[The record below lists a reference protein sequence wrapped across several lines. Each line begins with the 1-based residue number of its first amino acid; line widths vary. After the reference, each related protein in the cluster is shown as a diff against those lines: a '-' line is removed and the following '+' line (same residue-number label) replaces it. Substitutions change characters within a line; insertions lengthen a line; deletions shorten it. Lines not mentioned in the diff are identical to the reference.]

1 MRLLVCFLLCAV
13 ASVLLL
19 TQGARAEPDP
29 QDSDSAISSDRDG
42 KLFFKFVVRST
53 TTSFSVVRS
62 TTTVPYTCIS
72 AASTTAVCAGR
83 RKRRRRR
90 TLNKPEE
97 ESLSAAGEVPAIQSS
112 IGDHRENTD
121 TSLKK
126 EDRLI
131 ITSWSTRLTTFTSV
145 STVTTFGSTVSISVL
160 CTLGGISQFPNC

>member
-1 MRLLVCFLLCAV
+1 MRLFMCSLLCAV
-13 ASVLLL
+13 ASVILL
-19 TQGARAEPDP
+19 TQGARAEQDP
-29 QDSDSAISSDRDG
+29 QDSNSAISTDRDG

-53 TTSFSVVRS
+53 TTSFAVVRS

-72 AASTTAVCAGR
+72 SAADTVCAGR
-83 RKRRRRR
+83 RKRRRR
-90 TLNKPEE
+90 TLNKAQ
-97 ESLSAAGEVPAIQSS
+97 ESLSAAGKVPAIQSS
-112 IGDHRENTD
+112 IGDIRENTD

-145 STVTTFGSTVSISVL
+145 STVTTFGSTVSISIM